1 MFYFNEEIQ
10 VDTFSYTSLAP
21 GNPLEGYAFQIQNA
35 ESFALFGSLNFHLGE
50 KVDLQAGL
58 RYSAD
63 EKKLS
68 AERPFPVFQ
77 TPTFAPIVEE
87 VDDTDVSG
95 DLSLTFKASDT
106 VNIYGRVA
114 TGYRAP
120 SIQGRILFCPDFE
133 GGQNPATNCVT
144 TADTEKIISGEIG
157 IKTIL
162 ADSKVRLNLT
172 GYMYEVDGQQ
182 LSAVGGEFNTATL
195 LNADKTNGHG
205 IEADMQW
212 TPSGN
217 WLMTFGY
224 SWNPTEINDENL
236 TVAPCGG
243 GCTVTNPVVGGLA
256 FIDGNALPHAPEHI
270 FNGIINFRSHPV
282 NKGFIGSFDW
292 AYYSEKNFFLYESE
306 EFKADSL
313 EFGLRL
319 GYGWNQGKYEVAAW
333 GRNITNAEIAR
344 GGIDFIN
351 LTGMVN
357 EPQIIGVEFVANF

>member
-1 MFYFNEEIQ
+1 M
-10 VDTFSYTSLAP
+10 
-21 GNPLEGYAFQIQNA
+21 GYAFQDQSA

-50 KVDLQAGL
+50 RVDLQAGL

-63 EKKLS
+63 EKKLTD
-68 AERPFPVFQ
+68 ERPIPTFQ
-77 TPTFAPIVEE
+77 TPTFAPIVQE
-87 VDDTDVSG
+87 VDDTDISG
-95 DLSLTFKASDT
+95 DFSLTFKASDT
-106 VNIYGRVA
+106 VNIYGRAA

-120 SIQGRILFCPDFE
+120 SIQGRILFCADFE

-157 IKTIL
+157 VKTIL
-162 ADSKVRLNLT
+162 ADSKVRLNLSA
-172 GYMYEVDGQQ
+172 YIYEVDGQQ
-182 LSAVGGEFNTATL
+182 LTAVGGEFNTATL
-195 LNADKTNGHG
+195 LNADTTNGHG
-205 IEADMQW
+205 VEADMQW

-224 SWNPTEINDENL
+224 SWNPTEINDPDL

-256 FIDGNALPHAPEHI
+256 YIDGNPLPHAPEHI
-270 FNGIINFRSHPV
+270 FNGIISFRSHPV
-282 NKGFIGSFDW
+282 NKGFIASLDW

-306 EFKADSL
+306 EFKSDSL
-313 EFGLRL
+313 ELGLRL
-319 GYGWNQGKYEVAAW
+319 GYGWAQGKYEVAAW
-333 GRNITNAEIAR
+333 GRNITNEEIVR
-344 GGIDFIN
+344 NGIDFNN